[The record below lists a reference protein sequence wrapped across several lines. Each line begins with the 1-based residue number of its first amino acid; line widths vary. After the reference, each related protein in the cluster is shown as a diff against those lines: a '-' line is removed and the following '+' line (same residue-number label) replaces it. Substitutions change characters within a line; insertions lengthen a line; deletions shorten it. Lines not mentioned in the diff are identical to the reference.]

1 LNTKISICTSP
12 RQVFLKKPETSVE
25 NFSLTTTTEKIAKFM
40 INMKKFVVPAVLF
53 VLAAALVAYLALD
66 FSGSRSSFNSEAYL
80 AERAK
85 IDSLEVE
92 LWSAQGNPDAQVAI
106 RTELAAAWE
115 TLAALRS
122 GPTAEENAAP
132 ESGEQAGEQ
141 SADQT
146 ASAAGQSMSSDVI
159 LWIVGGAAAI
169 ILCIVVLILLLKR
182 RQVIITQKME
192 AVKAAERFKEP
203 KGGFDDA
210 VTLVS
215 RPRPQKRSIIA
226 DAEEYAAQKRE
237 TMAQQATDRP
247 SDAEQKVAFED
258 ENGVP
263 ENKIL
268 TGSPESRPTLRPT
281 AKERITSAM
290 QNLSDVLRAPRGLS
304 RERTMRLRAQSH
316 NVTGDPSL
324 AGSSPLEITRF
335 DRENSEKNK
344 ILQLSR
350 RGVPASIIAS
360 RMKLPQDKV
369 ESIIRENQD

>member
-1 LNTKISICTSP
+1 
-12 RQVFLKKPETSVE
+12 
-25 NFSLTTTTEKIAKFM
+25 
-40 INMKKFVVPAVLF
+40 MKKFVVPAVLF
-53 VLAAALVAYLALD
+53 VLAAVLVAYLALD

-106 RTELAAAWE
+106 RTELASAWE

-141 SADQT
+141 SGEQ
-146 ASAAGQSMSSDVI
+146 AAPATGVQSMSSDVI

-169 ILCIVVLILLLKR
+169 ILCIVVLVLLLKR

-192 AVKAAERFKEP
+192 AVKAERFKEP

-210 VTLVS
+210 VTLVT

>member
-1 LNTKISICTSP
+1 M
-12 RQVFLKKPETSVE
+12 
-25 NFSLTTTTEKIAKFM
+25 TTTTEKIAKFNS
-40 INMKKFVVPAVLF
+40 NMKKFVAPAVLF
-53 VLAAALVAYLALD
+53 VLAAGLVAYLALD

-85 IDSLEVE
+85 IDSLEIE
-92 LWSAQGNPDAQVAI
+92 LWNAQGNPDAQVVI
-106 RTELAAAWE
+106 RTELASSWE

-122 GPTAEENAAP
+122 GPVAEETAAP
-132 ESGEQAGEQ
+132 ESGEQAAPETGFQ
-141 SADQT
+141 SL
-146 ASAAGQSMSSDVI
+146 SSDVI
-159 LWIVGGAAAI
+159 MWIVGGAAAI
-169 ILCIVVLILLLKR
+169 ILCIVILVLLLKR
-182 RQVIITQKME
+182 RQVIITQRME

-210 VTLVS
+210 ATLVA

-237 TMAQQATDRP
+237 TMAHPAATP
-247 SDAEQKVAFED
+247 AEPDQKVAFED
-258 ENGVP
+258 ENGIP

-268 TGSPESRPTLRPT
+268 TGSPESKPTLRPT

-316 NVTGDPSL
+316 NVTGDPNL

-335 DRENSEKNK
+335 DRENSEKSK

-369 ESIIRENQD
+369 ETIIRENQD

>member
-1 LNTKISICTSP
+1 
-12 RQVFLKKPETSVE
+12 
-25 NFSLTTTTEKIAKFM
+25 
-40 INMKKFVVPAVLF
+40 MKKFVAPAVLF
-53 VLAAALVAYLALD
+53 VLASALVAYLALD
-66 FSGSRSSFNSEAYL
+66 FSGSRSSFDAEAYM

-85 IDSLEVE
+85 IDSLEIE
-92 LWSAQGNPDAQVAI
+92 LWKAQGNPDAQVVI
-106 RTELAAAWE
+106 RTELTAAWE
-115 TLAALRS
+115 SLAALRS
-122 GPTAEENAAP
+122 GPAIEVEETAMEPSDQAAP
-132 ESGEQAGEQ
+132 ENGAQ
-141 SADQT
+141 SL
-146 ASAAGQSMSSDVI
+146 SSDVI
-159 LWIVGGAAAI
+159 LWIAGGAVAI
-169 ILCIVVLILLLKR
+169 ILCIIVLVLLLKR

-203 KGGFDDA
+203 KDGFDDA
-210 VTLVS
+210 ATLVA

-226 DAEEYAAQKRE
+226 DAEAYAAQKRE
-237 TMAQQATDRP
+237 TMVQQATEKT
-247 SDAEQKVAFED
+247 AETDQKIAFED

-268 TGSPESRPTLRPT
+268 TSSLENKPTLRPT

-316 NVTGDPSL
+316 NVTGDPNL

-369 ESIIRENQD
+369 EAIIRENQD